1 MVKLERAFEGRL
13 VVVHAAPRRVASMA
27 ALAAPPARNL
37 LDGSKEPTAARP
49 EALVVSADFVT
60 CTQ

>member
-1 MVKLERAFEGRL
+1 
-13 VVVHAAPRRVASMA
+13 MA

-49 EALVVSADFVT
+49 EALVVGADFVT